1 MATLFKDVYILDG
14 SREKAALGHV
24 LVSKGRIVS
33 VTEDSTG
40 QGAELNLKADKII
53 SGHKRMAVLPGFVNA
68 HTHAAMIL
76 LRGLGEEA
84 PLMEWLNKKV
94 WPVEAKLT
102 AEHIYWGTLSAILEM
117 LSTGTTCFADMYF
130 EMDRVAEAALQT
142 GIRAALCRGMT
153 ADSNDKDKI
162 NRSLSENLE
171 LADKW
176 HGREG
181 LITVQLGPHAPYTV
195 PVEDMKKIAKAAKEH
210 GLGVHLHYL
219 ETEFELNYIKNELKT
234 SPEDYLIKNTGLM
247 DAPHLVLAH
256 AVYLEPELANKLK
269 LANLTLVHTPSSNLK
284 LGSGVMKLREWL
296 DKGAAVALGTD
307 GASSN
312 NRLDMWEE
320 MRTAALLHKGVN
332 KDPVCVSA
340 LDVLRMATYDGAR
353 AFGFAQKG
361 LVREGWMAD
370 LVLVDLD
377 KPHYIGVNCENL
389 AAYIVYAGSSAD
401 VAGTMVNGKW
411 LYRNGDFPTLDKIEI
426 MQRAMTAREEIT
438 R

>member
-1 MATLFKDVYILDG
+1 MATLFKDVFILDG
-14 SREKAALGHV
+14 ARDKAMLGHV
-24 LVSKGRIVS
+24 LVSKGRIAS
-33 VTEDSTG
+33 ILDANQTPPS
-40 QGAELNLKADKII
+40 ADKII
-53 SGHKRMAVLPGFVNA
+53 SGHGRMAILPGFVNA
-68 HTHAAMIL
+68 HTHAAMTL
-76 LRGLGEEA
+76 VRGLGEEA
-84 PLMEWLNKKV
+84 PLMEWLQEKV

-117 LSTGTTCFADMYF
+117 LSSGTTCFADMYF
-130 EMDRVAEAALQT
+130 EMDRVAEAASQA

-153 ADSNDKDKI
+153 ADPNDKEKI
-162 NRSLSENLE
+162 NRSLKENLE
-171 LADKW
+171 LAEKW

-195 PVEDMKKIAKAAKEH
+195 PVDDMKKIAAAAQEH
-210 GLGVHLHYL
+210 GLGIHLHYL

-234 SPEDYLIKNTGLM
+234 TPEAYLNDTGLM
-247 DAPHLVLAH
+247 SAPHLVLAH
-256 AVYLEPELANKLK
+256 AVYLEPELADKLK
-269 LANLTLVHTPSSNLK
+269 LANITLVHNPCSNLK
-284 LGSGVMKLREWL
+284 LGSGIMKLDAWL
-296 DKGAAVALGTD
+296 EKGAAVALGTD

-340 LDVLRMATYDGAR
+340 LEVLRMATYDGAR

-361 LVREGWMAD
+361 MIREGWMAD
-370 LVLVDLD
+370 LTLVDLD
-377 KPHYIGVNCENL
+377 KPHYIGVNNENL

-411 LYRNGDFPTLDKIEI
+411 LYRNGDFPTLDKEEI
-426 MQRAMTAREEIT
+426 LTRARKAREEIT

>member
-1 MATLFKDVYILDG
+1 
-14 SREKAALGHV
+14 
-24 LVSKGRIVS
+24 
-33 VTEDSTG
+33 
-40 QGAELNLKADKII
+40 
-53 SGHKRMAVLPGFVNA
+53 
-68 HTHAAMIL
+68 
-76 LRGLGEEA
+76 
-84 PLMEWLNKKV
+84 
-94 WPVEAKLT
+94 
-102 AEHIYWGTLSAILEM
+102 
-117 LSTGTTCFADMYF
+117 
-130 EMDRVAEAALQT
+130 
-142 GIRAALCRGMT
+142 MT

-162 NRSLSENLE
+162 NKSLSENLE

-195 PVEDMKKIAKAAKEH
+195 PVEAMKNIAKAAKDH

-234 SPEDYLIKNTGLM
+234 SPEDYLIDTDLM

-256 AVYLEPELANKLK
+256 AVYLEPELADKLK
-269 LANLTLVHTPSSNLK
+269 LANLTLVHNPCSNLK
-284 LGSGVMKLREWL
+284 LGSGVMKLSEWL

-377 KPHYIGVNCENL
+377 KPHYIGADCENL

-401 VAGTMVNGKW
+401 VIGTMVNGKW